1 MTSKRQGKK
10 RQGKLSRRRWSD
22 LEAGQ
27 RAALVA
33 VAAVEVAL
41 TATAAVDLTRR
52 PSGQIRGG
60 KAMWWPLIFVQPVG
74 PITYLVWGRR
84 R

>member
-1 MTSKRQGKK
+1 MTSKRSG
-10 RQGKLSRRRWSD
+10 RLSGRRWSD
-22 LEAGQ
+22 LRPGQ
-27 RAALVA
+27 RGALVG

-41 TATAAVDLTRR
+41 TATAAADLVRR

-60 KAMWWPLIFVQPVG
+60 KARWWPLIFVQPVG
-74 PITYLVWGRR
+74 PIIYLLWGRR